1 MAEYMEVDQEK
12 NKLVDELKVFLEKLL
27 TSFLGNAHTLDSLI
41 YKKTNERPF
50 QDPLMILYNT
60 TAALDGL
67 SGKLDKLARHSSLQS
82 AGMFGRQGTQHIL
95 NQEMSISDMIELCGS
110 LTRAWTRQQVE
121 TVDGFENALCH
132 VLGRHMPVV
141 SGLTNKAYQAKLE
154 QTYGVLRDKLQ
165 TADDVITDADV
176 MEVNTGMDYSF

>member
-41 YKKTNERPF
+41 YKKSNERPF

-82 AGMFGRQGTQHIL
+82 AGMFGRQDTQRIL
-95 NQEMSISDMIELCGS
+95 NQEMSMSDMIELCGS
-110 LTRAWTRQQVE
+110 LTRAWTRQNIE
-121 TVDGFENALCH
+121 TVEEFEKSLYH
-132 VLGRHMPVV
+132 VLGQHMPVV
-141 SGLTNKAYQAKLE
+141 SGLTSKAYQAELE
-154 QTYGVLRDKLQ
+154 KTHGALRNKLQ
-165 TADDVITDADV
+165 TADDIDVDMVAAD
-176 MEVNTGMDYSF
+176 MGMGYSF